1 MKRGV
6 IAALVGIIAIGGA
19 FSAFATDRMVERVET
34 TVELEVEFW
43 VDVQRSSAFVS
54 TRQEG
59 EEWVTHD
66 FRVELSKFPG
76 VPHLLVSEPQRITVP
91 VTVEVELGAEAGE
104 VVFTPVP
111 AAIPRVPPGEA
122 PSGRGS
128 CCTVRGMRDNR
139 AAQRAIST
147 ELRKVISYAG
157 TNLGLTHE
165 GRITVNIAHQASGLL
180 VRYRDAFGEAPESLP
195 SECSFQR
202 GTHLFFGPSCRG
214 DEAAVAREWIEYA
227 VQAHYLSARWV
238 GVATSEYYWA
248 LYQTG
253 EPPTV
258 RDDRYRSAIFH
269 QPATD
274 FREGRAHED
283 MMAAAALFAIE
294 SYGTFEDWL
303 VFYEAVREGGEVHT
317 AFEGAFGVSLLQLYQ
332 DFEAWAPRQRA
343 NMLAL
348 AYGSC
353 REAARYLPARSFQE
367 GGGFPD
373 YRVPLEF
380 DADGDGYVCEGY
392 GGFEAEELSCLVVGE
407 VTAEEGSE

>member
-19 FSAFATDRMVERVET
+19 FSAFATDRTVERVET
-34 TVELEVEFW
+34 AVELEVEVW
-43 VDVQRSSAFVS
+43 VDVGLSSAFVS

-66 FRVELSKFPG
+66 FVIPLERIPG
-76 VPHLLVSEPQRITVP
+76 VTSLVAGGPVSLSVP
-91 VTVEVELGAEAGE
+91 VTVEVELEAGE

-111 AAIPRVPPGEA
+111 AATPRVPPGEA

-128 CCTVRGMRDNR
+128 CCTVRGMWDNR

-214 DEAAVAREWIEYA
+214 DEAAVAREWIDYA

-283 MMAAAALFAIE
+283 MMAAVALFAIE

-303 VFYEAVREGGEVHT
+303 AFYEEVREGGEVHT